1 MTLRVLFLLLLPF
14 LLIAGSN
21 PKSATAVRTPKAP
34 TIDGKLNEPEWQLA
48 KPETDFVQLEPIE
61 GARPNERTE
70 IRFLFDDEALY
81 VGCRM
86 FDSDPSKIVA
96 RLARRDDE
104 IEADFIS
111 LRIDSYNDNQTNYEF
126 TVNAA
131 GVKTDI
137 LQFDDGRKEDP
148 SWDVVWEAETSID
161 SEGWIAELKIPF
173 RVLRFAQKDEHE
185 WGLQIV
191 RRVTRTQEHQYWV
204 LIRKSESGW
213 ASKFGHL
220 RGIQNIPSAT
230 NLELLPYVVG
240 SGRFVPASPAYPN
253 GRELKSDAGFDLKY
267 RPSPHFTIDATIN
280 PDFGQVEADPAV
292 LNLSTYQTFYPE
304 KRPFFIEGS
313 QIIRFS
319 TFGDDFGPGLFY
331 SRRIGRPI
339 WIDPPAGGYVQN
351 EPYFATILGAAK
363 ISGKTQ
369 DGLSIGVLE
378 AVSREER
385 STFVD
390 SLGARSDQ
398 VVEPLSNYSV
408 FRLRKDILDNSNVG
422 MIATAVSRD
431 GMLPA
436 MTGGLDWNVRFQE
449 SMYRLDGFLAGS
461 HTTHADPIAQSV
473 YGGGYIGGS
482 AGKVSFNKEGGD
494 HWRWTLGY
502 DFTSKQYNINDI
514 GFFRRPND
522 HGTVNTLQYRED
534 IPSQHILRWD
544 LSTTYHYR
552 TNFDNAELINSLQLR
567 GEMMLPSYW
576 GIDAE
581 IDVDQG
587 KYDDRETRGNG
598 LYRKP
603 ATQNFLLQFSTDP
616 RLPVTGALAVSAG
629 KDARSS
635 SNWTM
640 RSQIEVKAASN
651 ITLQFSLNHT
661 QIFRTFAWAANL
673 TSFDD
678 PLLPANRTH
687 SIFAERTVS
696 EWDFTSRGSF
706 VFTHNLT
713 LQYYV
718 QLFFAKGKYED
729 PGRMLDESTFVP
741 YTYSK
746 SDFNELYL
754 NSNVVLRWEY
764 LPGSTA
770 YLVWSHSRMGE
781 RGLYATPFVD
791 NFGNVFGLP
800 STNVLLLKVSY
811 WLSY

>member
-1 MTLRVLFLLLLPF
+1 MRVLFLLFLPM

-34 TIDGKLNEPEWQLA
+34 TIDGKLNEAEWQLA

-70 IRFLFDDEALY
+70 IRFLYDDEALY
-81 VGCRM
+81 IGCRM
-86 FDSDPSKIVA
+86 FDSDPAKIVA

-137 LQFDDGRKEDP
+137 LQFDDGKKEDP
-148 SWDVVWEAETSID
+148 SWDVVWDVETSID
-161 SEGWIAELKIPF
+161 HEGWTAELKIPF
-173 RVLRFAQKDEHE
+173 RVLRFTQKDEHD

-191 RRVTRTQEHQYWV
+191 RRISRTQERQYWV

-220 RGIQNIPSAT
+220 IGINNVPSAT
-230 NLELLPYVVG
+230 NLELLPYGVG
-240 SGRFVPASPAYPN
+240 SGRFVPVSPAYPN
-253 GRELKSDAGFDLKY
+253 GRELKSDVGVDLKY
-267 RPSPHFTIDATIN
+267 RPTGRITVDATIN
-280 PDFGQVEADPAV
+280 PDFGQVEADPAI
-292 LNLSTYQTFYPE
+292 LNLSTFATFYPE

-339 WIDPPAGGYVQN
+339 SVEASPGGYVKN

-378 AVSREER
+378 AVTREER

-390 SLGARSDQ
+390 SVGNAFEQ
-398 VVEPLSNYSV
+398 KVEPLSNFSV
-408 FRLRKDILDNSNVG
+408 FRLRKDVLDNSNVG
-422 MIATAVSRD
+422 MILTNVSRD
-431 GMLPA
+431 GSLSA
-436 MTGGLDWNVRFQE
+436 ITGGVDWNLRFLKSE
-449 SMYRLDGFLAGS
+449 YRMDGFIALS
-461 HTTHADPIAQSV
+461 HTTHADRIVQSV
-473 YGGGYIGGS
+473 YGGRYLDGS
-482 AGKVSFNKEGGD
+482 AGKVSFNKEGGE

-502 DFTSKQYNINDI
+502 DFTSKEYNINDI

-522 HGTVNTLQYRED
+522 HGSANTIRYRED
-534 IPSQHILRWD
+534 IPSQHVLRWD
-544 LSTTYHYR
+544 VSTTYHYR
-552 TNFDNAELINSLQLR
+552 TNFDNAELFNSVQLKGELLLSNYWEIEAQINADR
-567 GEMMLPSYW
+567 
-576 GIDAE
+576 
-581 IDVDQG
+581 G

-603 ATQNFLLQFSTDP
+603 ATQSLQIQFGTDP
-616 RLPVTGALAVSAG
+616 RLPATGALEVSAG
-629 KDARSS
+629 KDARAS

-640 RSQIEVKAASN
+640 KSQIEVKAASN
-651 ITLQFSLNHT
+651 ITIQFSLNHT
-661 QIFRTFAWAANL
+661 EINRFFAWAANL
-673 TSFDD
+673 TSLDD

-687 SIFAERTVS
+687 SVFAERTIS
-696 EWDFTSRGSF
+696 EWDLTSRGSF

-713 LQYYV
+713 LQYYL
-718 QLFFAKGKYED
+718 QLFFAKGRFENPQRMQSED
-729 PGRMLDESTFVP
+729 SFVP
-741 YTYSK
+741 YPFSK
-746 SDFNELYL
+746 SDFNELFL

-770 YLVWSHSRMGE
+770 YLVWSQSRSGE
-781 RGLYATPFVD
+781 RGSYATPFGD
-791 NFGNVFGLP
+791 NFGNIFGLP
-800 STNVLLLKVSY
+800 STNVLLLKISY

>member
-1 MTLRVLFLLLLPF
+1 MRLFFLMFLPII
-14 LLIAGSN
+14 LIAGSN

-61 GARPNERTE
+61 GAHPNERTE
-70 IRFLFDDEALY
+70 IRFLYDDDALY
-81 VGCRM
+81 VSCRM

-104 IEADFIS
+104 IEADFVS

-148 SWDVVWEAETSID
+148 SWDVVWDAETSID
-161 SEGWIAELKIPF
+161 DEGWIAELKIPF
-173 RVLRFAQKDEHE
+173 RVLRFAQKDEHD
-185 WGLQIV
+185 WGLQII
-191 RRVTRTQEHQYWV
+191 RRVSRTQERQYWV

-213 ASKFGHL
+213 TSKFGHL
-220 RGIQNIPSAT
+220 IGIQKIPDAT
-230 NLELLPYVVG
+230 NLELLPYGVG
-240 SGRFVPASPAYPN
+240 SGRFVPVSPAYPN

-267 RPSPHFTIDATIN
+267 RPSGRITVDATIN

-292 LNLSTYQTFYPE
+292 LNLSTFATFYPE

-339 WIDPPAGGYVQN
+339 RVEPSPGGYVKN

-363 ISGKTQ
+363 ISGKMQ

-378 AVSREER
+378 AVTREER

-390 SLGARSDQ
+390 SVGNASDQ
-398 VVEPLSNYSV
+398 RVEPLSNFSV
-408 FRLRKDILDNSNVG
+408 FRLRKDILDNSNIG
-422 MIATAVSRD
+422 LILTNVSRD
-431 GMLPA
+431 GSLPA
-436 MTGGLDWNVRFQE
+436 VTGGADWNIRFLE
-449 SMYRLDGFLAGS
+449 SEYRLDGFIALS
-461 HTTHADPIAQSV
+461 HTTHADRIVQSV
-473 YGGGYIGGS
+473 FGGRYLDGS
-482 AGKVSFNKEGGD
+482 AGKVSFNKEGGE

-502 DFTSKQYNINDI
+502 DFTSKEYNINDI
-514 GFFRRPND
+514 GYFRRPND
-522 HGTVNTLQYRED
+522 HGSANTIRYRD
-534 IPSQHILRWD
+534 DVPGTYLRRWD
-544 LSTTYHYR
+544 ISATYHYR
-552 TNFDNAELINSLQLR
+552 LNFDNTELFNSFQLSSDI
-567 GEMMLPSYW
+567 LLSNYW
-576 GIDAE
+576 DAE
-581 IDVDQG
+581 VKVGVDQG

-598 LYRKP
+598 MYRKP
-603 ATQNFLLQFSTDP
+603 SNRQIQLELGSDP
-616 RLPVTGALAVSAG
+616 RFPVTGRLEAGVSSDTRG
-629 KDARSS
+629 SS
-635 SNWTM
+635 SWVLQ
-640 RSQIEVKAASN
+640 SELEVKAASN
-651 ITLQFSLNHT
+651 ITLQFALNHSET
-661 QIFRTFAWAANL
+661 NKFFAWVENL
-673 TSFDD
+673 TSEDD
-678 PLLPANRTH
+678 PGLPANRTH

-696 EWDFTSRGSF
+696 EWDLTSRGSF

-713 LQYYV
+713 LQYYL
-718 QLFFAKGKYED
+718 QLFFAKGRFENPQRMQSED
-729 PGRMLDESTFVP
+729 SFVP
-741 YTYSK
+741 YPLAVP
-746 SDFNELYL
+746 DFNELYL

-770 YLVWSHSRMGE
+770 YLVWSQSRSGE
-781 RGLYATPFVD
+781 RGSYNTPFRD

-800 STNVLLLKVSY
+800 STNVLLLKISY